1 MKTLVKFKVKLVTP
15 YQDKVVVKAHTLNS
29 EIAFAMKEEDHLIT
43 SSPNDRN
50 RFLSGQVFRFL
61 NQSGVY

>member
-1 MKTLVKFKVKLVTP
+1 MKILVKFNIKLATLCKIKLSLWL
-15 YQDKVVVKAHTLNS
+15 YTLNS
-29 EIAFAMKEEDHLIT
+29 EIAFAMKEDHLIT

-61 NQSGVY
+61 NQNGVY